1 MAMPKI
7 RKVLVANRGEIAR
20 RVFRTCRDLGI
31 ATVAVYSDA
40 DADAWHVADADEA
53 VHLPGSSAAE
63 TYLDI
68 HRIIAAASL
77 TGADA
82 VHPGYGFLSENA
94 GFARAC
100 AAADLVFIGPPP
112 GAIDAMGS
120 KLQAKKT
127 MSDAGVP
134 VLPGGDTT
142 GLSAEQLAKLAA
154 DVGYPVLVKASAG
167 GGGRGMRIVASPD
180 ELDEAVTSA
189 SREAAAAFADGTVF
203 LERYVQRPR
212 HVEIQ
217 IMADTHGNVVSL
229 FERECSVQRRHQK
242 VIEEAPSPVVDD
254 ALRARMSEAAIAAA
268 RAVGYVGAGTV
279 EFV

>member
-1 MAMPKI
+1 
-7 RKVLVANRGEIAR
+7 
-20 RVFRTCRDLGI
+20 
-31 ATVAVYSDA
+31 
-40 DADAWHVADADEA
+40 
-53 VHLPGSSAAE
+53 
-63 TYLDI
+63 
-68 HRIIAAASL
+68 
-77 TGADA
+77 
-82 VHPGYGFLSENA
+82 
-94 GFARAC
+94 
-100 AAADLVFIGPPP
+100 
-112 GAIDAMGS
+112 
-120 KLQAKKT
+120 
-127 MSDAGVP
+127 
-134 VLPGGDTT
+134 

-254 ALRARMSEAAIAAA
+254 ALRARM
-268 RAVGYVGAGTV
+268 
-279 EFV
+279 

>member
-180 ELDEAVTSA
+180 ELDEAV
-189 SREAAAAFADGTVF
+189 RERAPHLGEVPVRS
-203 LERYVQRPR
+203 LQSVR
-212 HVEIQ
+212 VE
-217 IMADTHGNVVSL
+217 
-229 FERECSVQRRHQK
+229 
-242 VIEEAPSPVVDD
+242 
-254 ALRARMSEAAIAAA
+254 
-268 RAVGYVGAGTV
+268 RAVVGGRGHV
-279 EFV
+279 R